1 MFSYS
6 KACATIEHIT
16 EADVP
21 VLEALDQEELAW
33 LLRVS
38 ARFDHMTAAKGLLAA
53 RASVNHIT
61 PHHSAGAYNAL
72 HEACR
77 YNANV
82 DMLLLMLQARGDP
95 DVKTRCKNNP
105 RTALQ
110 IAEGEGHA
118 SLAQWLRPQ
127 EPAEA
132 AFSTPKPMP
141 SQVQE
146 TGSRPLTFSFTQ
158 AHFLLEHVAEE
169 DSSVLTALGSE
180 ETAWLL
186 RVAAGFNQLTA
197 AKALLSGR
205 ASVDVITHHRTGGA
219 LNALQAA
226 CVWKSS
232 ADMLQLLLE
241 ADADANIK
249 TYYKGHQ
256 RTALQIAEA
265 ENHDDLARCL
275 HDFSAKVAAPH
286 GSSTR
291 SHSWSSRRAD
301 RSNEYNYSWAGRD
314 EGKTQGTH
322 DEPNQHRSTSRSGV
336 VSSDSVCASRPTQ
349 RSRSPAP
356 QTAQASSSSDWD
368 WRSSDAMQA
377 SSVGDWWSSQS
388 PRGSGPTQDWASSPK
403 SGGWQSRDW
412 SGDGN
417 IEVVAISR
425 VAYLQKTCT
434 STFKDGRTL
443 QQTTEEL
450 KSGQL
455 DPFSHENFI
464 LSALK
469 CNVRHEGRWQDLYWS
484 KDHRRLV
491 CMRRAGCTHVRL
503 RIDRIESRKFQPIM
517 RKLIASVGHS
527 TDIEVLDTAK
537 R

>member
-1 MFSYS
+1 MSSAMFSYS

-275 HDFSAKVAAPH
+275 HDFSAKALLA
-286 GSSTR
+286 
-291 SHSWSSRRAD
+291 
-301 RSNEYNYSWAGRD
+301 
-314 EGKTQGTH
+314 
-322 DEPNQHRSTSRSGV
+322 STSF
-336 VSSDSVCASRPTQ
+336 
-349 RSRSPAP
+349 PA
-356 QTAQASSSSDWD
+356 
-368 WRSSDAMQA
+368 
-377 SSVGDWWSSQS
+377 
-388 PRGSGPTQDWASSPK
+388 
-403 SGGWQSRDW
+403 
-412 SGDGN
+412 
-417 IEVVAISR
+417 
-425 VAYLQKTCT
+425 C
-434 STFKDGRTL
+434 
-443 QQTTEEL
+443 
-450 KSGQL
+450 
-455 DPFSHENFI
+455 
-464 LSALK
+464 
-469 CNVRHEGRWQDLYWS
+469 
-484 KDHRRLV
+484 
-491 CMRRAGCTHVRL
+491 
-503 RIDRIESRKFQPIM
+503 
-517 RKLIASVGHS
+517 
-527 TDIEVLDTAK
+527 
-537 R
+537 